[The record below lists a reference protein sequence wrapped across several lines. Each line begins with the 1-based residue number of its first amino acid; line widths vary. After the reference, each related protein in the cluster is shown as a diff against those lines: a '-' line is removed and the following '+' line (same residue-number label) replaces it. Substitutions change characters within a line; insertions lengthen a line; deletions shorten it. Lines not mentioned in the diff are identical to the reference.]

1 MATIQDIVTG
11 AFHKLGVIHGTETPT
26 AADSAYALSE
36 LNDMM
41 TEFEGKQVYLNW
53 QTVTLASDFP
63 LEAKHEGGVKAMLAV
78 RVSPPHGGDSLLSAV
93 LVQQAQ
99 GGYSRLWGDYHRPDL
114 LSVDDGLANMPGLW
128 RYGVDNVNV

>member
-1 MATIQDIVTG
+1 M
-11 AFHKLGVIHGTETPT
+11 P
-26 AADSAYALSE
+26 
-36 LNDMM
+36 
-41 TEFEGKQVYLNW
+41 
-53 QTVTLASDFP
+53 
-63 LEAKHEGGVKAMLAV
+63 GGGHALAV
-78 RVSPPHGGDSLLSAV
+78 TADRLYNRQAMAQEHTS